1 MTSCQIFAKED
12 TPNVCALRYVIG
24 RIGSLTNVTISIG
37 VKKVV
42 LCVNILD
49 PVTENSLYTIA
60 ILITLFNVCTVL
72 LN

>member
-1 MTSCQIFAKED
+1 MTSGQIFSKED
-12 TPNVCALRYVIG
+12 TPNVCALRHVIG
-24 RIGSLTNVTISIG
+24 RIGSLINVTLSIV

-49 PVTENSLYTIA
+49 PVTGNLLYTIA